1 METLASQDKIV
12 RAVILIVAAA
22 AAVAVAVAVA
32 VVVVPGIMHFNKNNS
47 DCLIKMNL
55 LYIIIF
61 SCIFYSS
68 YSPLRISHF
77 IYNCIFLTV

>member
-12 RAVILIVAAA
+12 RAVILIAAAAA
-22 AAVAVAVAVA
+22 AAVAV